1 MKAIRCL
8 LLCLTMPF
16 VIQVCAAQDQ
26 DAKDCKDSPLISR
39 FPGSIIASC
48 SHKEDDVF
56 TFRLNKGV
64 DKKMEGDLT
73 EIIYR
78 FPKTASGAQVRRNMF
93 TAVRSAGYSIDRDP
107 SDNSRASFT
116 AHMGKTWVSIEFNDS
131 GEAMWENILKET
143 QLTQD
148 VVATAAALATGL
160 TSNGHIVVTGILFD
174 TGKADVKPESAPALQ
189 EIVKLLQQDAKLKIY
204 VVGHT
209 DNVGVLAANV
219 DLSRRRAAAVV
230 QMLVTQYHL
239 AADRLQAYGDGPY
252 APVASNTSEDGRS
265 LNRRVELVTQ

>member
-8 LLCLTMPF
+8 VLCLMMPLG
-16 VIQVCAAQDQ
+16 IQVCAAQER
-26 DAKDCKDSPLISR
+26 DAKGCKDSPLLSR
-39 FPGSIIASC
+39 FPGSFIVAC

-56 TFRLNKGV
+56 TFHLNKGV
-64 DKKMEGDLT
+64 EKKMEGDLT
-73 EIIYR
+73 EIIYA
-78 FPKTASGAQVRRNMF
+78 FPTTASGAQVRRNMF

-107 SDNSRASFT
+107 SDNGRANFT
-116 AHMGKTWVSIEFNDS
+116 AHMGKTWISIEFNDAGS
-131 GEAMWENILKET
+131 QMWENILKEI
-143 QLTQD
+143 QLNQD

-160 TSNGHIVVTGILFD
+160 TSNGHMVVSGILFD
-174 TGKADVKPESAPALQ
+174 TGKAEVKPESAPALQ

-209 DNVGVLAANV
+209 DNVGALAANV

-230 QMLVTQYHL
+230 QMLVSQYHV

-252 APVASNTSEDGRS
+252 APVASNSSEDGRS